1 MVSINQAG
9 NILRTLRS
17 LAGKG
22 QPGKVKV
29 SYATDYAVYV
39 HEDMEAN
46 HPNGGQAKYLEQPA
60 REMRADLME
69 GVKEDI
75 RRGLNLEQ
83 ALLRA
88 GLKLQAA
95 SQKLVPVDTGTLRAS
110 ASTEIVK

>member
-1 MVSINQAG
+1 MVSTNPAG
-9 NILRTLRS
+9 NILRTLKN

-39 HEDMEAN
+39 HEDMQAN

-75 RRGLNLEQ
+75 RRGLTLEQ

-88 GLKLQAA
+88 GLKLQSA